1 VRRVRIAFGA
11 AAAASLAVTTAVIS
25 VPASAAP
32 AGSGAVQVSVGSP
45 RTPFSQNKQN
55 EPAVA
60 IDANNPSVMVAG
72 ANDEIDDEA
81 CAVGDPTTCPF
92 TPGVGVSGVYFSF
105 TAGASWTQPT
115 YTGLTARDCLS
126 MKTCTPHTGPIGTLP
141 NYQAAG
147 LVSDG
152 DPGVAFGPRRGAN
165 GKFDFANGSR
175 LYYSNLT
182 SNLGATRTD
191 ATFKGFEAIAVS
203 YADDLPAAAAGSNA
217 AWSNPVM
224 ISKQSATTFS
234 DKEQIWADNAA
245 SSPHFGNVY
254 VCWASFRS
262 NSKGHAL
269 PTPLNVSVSSDGG
282 STWTT
287 RQVGPAADNG
297 NNSQPDGCTV
307 RTDSKGNVYV
317 FGIATRNGSSFETM
331 YKSTDA
337 AAHFG
342 ALQLVAPAVSPGVI
356 DPALGRPTLD
366 GIAGARSD
374 LADGPSVDIA
384 NGAPTGTDATDQI
397 VMTWSDGRD
406 GLNNEHLLLTTST
419 NRGATWTTPRAIEA
433 AGDRPLYTAP
443 AISPNGSDVYV
454 VYNAFTTPYRTDT
467 TSPRALTG
475 VLLHADVSAGTIGT
489 FTEVVRGPSG
499 DPRGTSQND
508 LTAEFL
514 GDYVYAAASRSSGT
528 AVWNDASDAAPCSA
542 IQTYRAAVE
551 SGGAATAPDVEGS
564 CTNAEAT
571 FGNSDILGTTVP
583 DPTP

>member
-1 VRRVRIAFGA
+1 VRRRVRIAFGA
-11 AAAASLAVTTAVIS
+11 AAAASLAVTTAAIS
-25 VPASAAP
+25 APAYAAP
-32 AGSGAVQVSVGSP
+32 AVPGVVQVTVGSP
-45 RTPFSQNKQN
+45 PTPFSQNKQN

-60 IDANNPSVMVAG
+60 IDAHNPSVMAAG
-72 ANDEIDDEA
+72 ANDNIDMEA
-81 CAVGDPTTCPF
+81 CNAGDPTTCPF

-105 TAGASWTQPT
+105 DSGASWVQPT
-115 YTGLTARDCLS
+115 YSGLTARGCLGPAA
-126 MKTCTPHTGPIGTLP
+126 CTPQTGPIGTLP

-152 DPGVAFGPRRGAN
+152 DPGVAFGPRLGAN

-182 SNLGATRTD
+182 SNLSASRAD

-203 YADDLPAAAAGSNA
+203 HTDDLRAAAAGSNA
-217 AWSNPVM
+217 AWSAPVL

-234 DKEQIWADNAA
+234 DKSQIWADNAA
-245 SSPHFGNVY
+245 TSPHFGNVY
-254 VCWASFRS
+254 ACWASFRS

-282 STWTT
+282 NSWTT

-317 FGIATRNGSSFETM
+317 FGIATRKGASFETM
-331 YKSTDA
+331 YKSTDGA
-337 AAHFG
+337 THFG
-342 ALQLVAPAVSPGVI
+342 ALQLVAPAVSPGVT

-397 VMTWSDGRD
+397 VMTWSDGRA
-406 GLNNEHLLLTTST
+406 GLNNEQLLLTSST
-419 NRGATWTTPRAIEA
+419 NGGSSWTTPRAIQS

-454 VYNAFTTPYRTDT
+454 VYNAFTTPYRNDT

-475 VLLHADVSAGTIGT
+475 VLLHADVTAGTVGA
-489 FTEVVRGPSG
+489 FSEVARGPSG
-499 DPRGTSQND
+499 DPRGTAQND

-514 GDYVYAAASRSSGT
+514 GDYVYAAASRTFGT
-528 AVWNDASDAAPCSA
+528 AVWNDASHADTCADV
-542 IQTYRAAVE
+542 QTYRGAVE
-551 SGGAATAPDVEGS
+551 AGTTATPPNVQSVCPA
-564 CTNAEAT
+564 N
-571 FGNSDILGTTVP
+571 FGNSDILGTTVT